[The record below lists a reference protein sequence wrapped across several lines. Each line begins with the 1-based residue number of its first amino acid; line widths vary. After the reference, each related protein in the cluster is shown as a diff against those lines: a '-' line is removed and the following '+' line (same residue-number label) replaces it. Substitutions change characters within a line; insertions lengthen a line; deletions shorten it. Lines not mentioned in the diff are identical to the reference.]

1 MTHTPLISLCVN
13 LVYNKMDL
21 LKAKPTHKPMSP
33 GMRRRCEEGRRAAE
47 KAAPSQS
54 EWPLDNLGRSSRPQ
68 FIDQER

>member
-1 MTHTPLISLCVN
+1 
-13 LVYNKMDL
+13 MDL

-33 GMRRRCEEGRRAAE
+33 GMRRRCEEGRRAVE
-47 KAAPSQS
+47 KAAPSHS